1 MTVRSVVTL
10 VGAIAL
16 LGAPPAGAA
25 PSPRLVDF
33 HEVPMIVPDPPALPA
48 IGPSPDP
55 PSPSPSLGFRLPGMR
70 NAPAGPAPPGGVTP
84 LDPSPLPI
92 RLGYTVEWETGPVP
106 GWGLRDV

>member
-1 MTVRSVVTL
+1 MTVRFLVTL

-33 HEVPMIVPDPPALPA
+33 HEVPMVVPDPPEVPA

-55 PSPSPSLGFRLPGMR
+55 PPASLGLWLPGMR
-70 NAPAGPAPPGGVTP
+70 HAPAGPA
-84 LDPSPLPI
+84 PLPI
-92 RLGYTVEWETGPVP
+92 RLGYTVEWVTG
-106 GWGLRDV
+106 